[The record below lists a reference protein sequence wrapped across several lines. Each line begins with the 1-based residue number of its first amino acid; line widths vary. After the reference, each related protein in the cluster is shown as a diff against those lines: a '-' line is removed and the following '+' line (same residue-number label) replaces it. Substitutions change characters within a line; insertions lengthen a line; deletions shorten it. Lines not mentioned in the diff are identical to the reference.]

1 MQSNK
6 LNVLIYPM
14 LSVHNINSDSNY
26 IIIKQICNELVQTN
40 KFNFILLLDNKRP
53 YVQGDLDKNVK
64 IIRVPFPNSKKHQV
78 VYFNPNILD
87 KIFKQYPIDIIWNNV
102 VEQGHHL
109 KYFQDI
115 MIDHFRPKVFNYHHY
130 VIHRSL
136 DKLTYYNPCKHIL
149 LDQVVGSMLADVNYF
164 HTKHCYNMMFEE
176 AKDILCKKQIQNLEE
191 RSIVKL
197 GGYSQEITTNKKYKK
212 FTFIYNHRLNGY
224 KKWKETFEVY
234 DKLYSDGYN
243 FQVLFTAGDKDN
255 LSTLEKKPYVIVKS
269 LRRHSDYLQ
278 ELSKCHANMINSIHE
293 TYCISIAE
301 SIMNNQII
309 LAPNRCTF
317 PELLDKSYPYLF
329 HTTDEQYKK
338 IKHILDK
345 GITEYKHKSKDRL
358 LLSKHAKWI
367 GDQFTQLKQT
377 TEQDLIFNRI
387 KKESS
392 KKKIKQYIDS
402 NKVTSMQDF
411 RKFVY
416 SLGYASQS
424 FPIQKLQLLLKEFGY
439 VYNLTYDKYEKKK

>member
-26 IIIKQICNELVQTN
+26 IIIKQICNELIKTDN
-40 KFNFILLLDNKRP
+40 FNFILLLDSKRP
-53 YVQGDLDKNVK
+53 YVQGDLDKRVK
-64 IIRVPFPNSKKHQV
+64 ILKIPFPQSKKHQV
-78 VYFNPNILD
+78 IYFNPNILD

-102 VEQGHHL
+102 VEQGHHF

-115 MIDHFRPKVFNYHHY
+115 MVDYFRPKVFNYHHY
-130 VIHRSL
+130 IIHRSL
-136 DKLTYYNPCKHIL
+136 DKITYYNPCQHIM
-149 LDQVVGSMLADVNYF
+149 LDQIMGSLLVDYNYF
-164 HTKHCYNMMFEE
+164 HTDYCYNMMLEE
-176 AKDILCKKQIQNLEE
+176 AKDVLNDKQIENFKKT
-191 RSIVKL
+191 SHIKL
-197 GGYSQEITTNKKYKK
+197 GGYSKNIKTKEKYKK

-224 KKWKETFEVY
+224 KKWKTTFEIY
-234 DKLYSDGYN
+234 DKLYSEGYN

-255 LSTLEKKPYVIVKS
+255 LLALEKKPYVVIKG
-269 LRRHSDYLQ
+269 LRRHSDYLE
-278 ELSKCHANMINSIHE
+278 ELAKCHANIINSIHE

-301 SIMNNQII
+301 SIMNDQIVI
-309 LAPNRCTF
+309 APNRCTF
-317 PELLDKSYPYLF
+317 PELLDDSYPYLF
-329 HTTDEQYKK
+329 DTVEEQEKK

-345 GITEYKHKSKDRL
+345 GITEYKHKSKSKL

-367 GDQFTQLKQT
+367 GNQFKKLKQT
-377 TEQDLIFNRI
+377 SEKDLIFNRI
-387 KKESS
+387 KKEDS
-392 KKKIKQYIDS
+392 KIKIKGYVDK

-424 FPIQKLQLLLKEFGY
+424 FPIQKLQLLLQEFGY
-439 VYNLTYDKYEKKK
+439 VYNLTYDKYERKR